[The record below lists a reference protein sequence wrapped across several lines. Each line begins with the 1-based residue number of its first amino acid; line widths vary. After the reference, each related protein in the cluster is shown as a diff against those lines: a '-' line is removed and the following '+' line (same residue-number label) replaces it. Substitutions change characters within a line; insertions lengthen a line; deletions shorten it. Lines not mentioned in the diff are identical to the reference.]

1 MDDEEK
7 IDILLDH
14 AVETNKRLD
23 TIDDNLSEHLKR
35 SKAAEQR
42 LDYIEDEIKPM
53 LENFKGFKWTLRAM
67 ASVVVFIKLY
77 EFFSH

>member
-23 TIDDNLSEHLKR
+23 TIDDNLSEHMRR
-35 SKAAEQR
+35 SKAAEIRQDV
-42 LDYIEDEIKPM
+42 LEEEIKPL
-53 LENFKGFKWTLRAM
+53 LEHFNGFKWTLRAVG
-67 ASVVVFIKLY
+67 AIVVFIKLY